1 MENLQLRNIMPADN
15 AALATI
21 IRDSLKEF
29 NAAKPGTVY
38 FDQTTDR
45 LSDVFATPGSK
56 YFVATINGE
65 IIGGAGIFPTQ
76 NLPPATCELVKLY
89 LNSKARG
96 KGVGKMLLAK
106 CEETAVELGYKTVYL
121 ETMPELS
128 IAVPLYKKMG
138 YSYLPAALGN
148 SGHSGCDI
156 WMIKNL

>member
-1 MENLQLRNIMPADN
+1 MENLEVRNIMPSDN

-38 FDQTTDR
+38 YDETTDR
-45 LSDVFATPGSK
+45 LSDVFAAAGSK

-89 LNSKARG
+89 LSNKARG
-96 KGVGKMLLAK
+96 KGIGKMLLAK
-106 CEETAVELGYKTVYL
+106 CEESAVEFGYKTIYL

-128 IAVPLYKKMG
+128 IAVPLYEKMG

-148 SGHSGCDI
+148 SGHCGCDI